1 MPAPL
6 LSVVIPT
13 YNGLHHVRRCMPPLL
28 SAVEHAG
35 IDTEII
41 VVDDASR
48 DRTVSWLAERFPQ
61 IIRIVHA
68 KNTGFAT
75 AANSGIRA
83 SSGQWVALLNN
94 DVVVGRTWISAAL
107 CGQIPKR
114 LGSIASQIRRFDES
128 GTLGSAGDHYAAC
141 GVALPGRIGEKPR
154 KEETAAGCFCACAA
168 AGFYRRSALEEVG
181 LLRESFGAYY
191 EDVDL
196 GFRLNLAGYSCRYVP
211 ASQCLHV
218 DGGTYGRSWRVRYN
232 SARNR
237 ELVFWGNMPGR
248 LLWKHAPAHLLV
260 MLMQMVWGLG
270 NGQWFPRAA
279 GTAAAMWR
287 VPEILAM
294 RRRARALRKVS
305 PAELER
311 CFCEESLR
319 SILARR
325 LRRRR
330 PHPAPAQGP
339 AGGP

>member
-1 MPAPL
+1 MSAPQ

-28 SAVEHAG
+28 SAVEHAA

-41 VVDDASR
+41 VVDDASQ
-48 DRTVSWLAERFPQ
+48 DHTVSWLAEHYPQ
-61 IIRIVHA
+61 VTRIVHK

-83 SSGQWVALLNN
+83 SRGRWVALLNN
-94 DVVVGRTWISAAL
+94 DVVVERTWISAAFSER
-107 CGQIPKR
+107 IPGHI
-114 LGSIASQIRRFDES
+114 GSIASQIRRFDKP
-128 GTLGSAGDHYAAC
+128 GTLGSAGDYYAAC
-141 GVALPGRIGEKPR
+141 GVALPGLAGERPQ
-154 KEETAAGCFCACAA
+154 EDQAAAGCFCACAA

-196 GFRLNLAGYSCRYVP
+196 GFRLNLAGHPCRYVP
-211 ASQCLHV
+211 ASQCRHV
-218 DGGTYGRSWRVRYN
+218 DGGTYGRSWRVHYN

-248 LLWKHAPAHLLV
+248 LLWKNAPAHLLV
-260 MLMQMVWGLG
+260 VVMQLFWGLG

-279 GTAAAMWR
+279 GAAAALWR

-294 RRRARALRKVS
+294 RRRARALRRVS
-305 PAELER
+305 PRQLEQ

-325 LRRRR
+325 LKRRRLDA
-330 PHPAPAQGP
+330 APAQGP
-339 AGGP
+339 AATQ